1 MIASTHRDDACAE
14 MPSDG
19 IGLMEM
25 GRERETWRETEREGV
40 RSGVDD
46 DDDDNEHDDGI
57 YRVFQA
63 AVLTTL
69 L

>member
-1 MIASTHRDDACAE
+1 

-25 GRERETWRETEREGV
+25 GRERETWRETERAGV